1 MTPAIQITR
10 AQELRFY
17 RTAVQASLEQFYEKT
32 RPEAARLVRAWW
44 KRLSESG
51 TLKSDLFLHDE
62 PMNTAAGI
70 ADVRV
75 IAITSKNRE
84 AYHRILNQSRD
95 LVLTH
100 AKPKAKPKQLE
111 PKTTTSEPQKQ
122 LVHVAT

>member
-17 RTAVQASLEQFYEKT
+17 RAAVQASLEQFYEKT
-32 RPEAARLVRAWW
+32 RPEASRLVRAWW

-51 TLKSDLFLHDE
+51 TLKSDLFLHAE

-75 IAITSKNRE
+75 IPVTSKNRE
-84 AYHRILNQSRD
+84 AYHRILDQSRD
-95 LVLTH
+95 LALTH
-100 AKPKAKPKQLE
+100 ARGKRKE
-111 PKTTTSEPQKQ
+111 REPQTKSSEGQTQ
-122 LVHVAT
+122 LVPVAT

>member
-17 RTAVQASLEQFYEKT
+17 RAAVQASLEQFYEKT
-32 RPEAARLVRAWW
+32 RPEANRLVRAWW

-75 IAITSKNRE
+75 IPITSKNRE
-84 AYHRILNQSRD
+84 TYHRILDQSRD
-95 LVLTH
+95 LALAQAR
-100 AKPKAKPKQLE
+100 AKRKERE
-111 PKTTTSEPQKQ
+111 PQTKSPEGQKQ